1 MAVVQI
7 SRIQNRR
14 GRELTDVG
22 IPQLASG
29 EIGWAIDT
37 QKMYI
42 GNGAVAEGAPAV
54 GNTEI
59 LTEFSDIFSLADT
72 YTYRKTSNIWGS
84 TTQHTQT
91 LLSKLDQVTS
101 VKDFGAVG
109 DGLGTDDAPAFQA
122 AIDALF
128 IRAIVTADKAVLHV
142 PPGEYFL
149 QDTIY
154 LPPLVSLK
162 GAGVDKTILY
172 NELDFTTESNDR
184 KPMFRTVSGQAQ
196 PGVYTG
202 FTEKTVPVTS
212 AGTTQARHIYIEDMS
227 INNNRSSEVFVLDE
241 CARSTFRNLK
251 ITGKWPSGQGSGFG
265 GFDYGSASEADMCAF
280 EFIGT
285 GEAQCIENRF
295 ENIMVRNVYAVCRS
309 THDSNKNIFK
319 NIDVN
324 TVSVGFQWGRGNPTP
339 DNVEGFR
346 TGPSS
351 NIIEDSRF
359 DLVGQI
365 GIEIENGNYNQIKNN
380 YFYTVGNSSGVPAV
394 DDVNPNSPTGFGSEG
409 LAEYNIILF
418 TNNFT
423 NTSENNYFQR
433 TSQLSPHRSSGD
445 STILDPFLNTNYI
458 AEVGGKV
465 TYTNTNQSER
475 EIGYTVNDVGDDTV
489 DIIKLPCYN
498 DGTVTLHYQYEGER
512 VNGSDP
518 DLYIRQEG
526 TMELHFLA
534 GDAALQVSQDF
545 TFQGDSAYSDPNF
558 QFSAR
563 LDEIEPNPG
572 QRSIVIQCKNLFP
585 ATTDKFNWYYSVRA
599 SNSTTDKNI

>member
-42 GNGAVAEGAPAV
+42 GNGSVSEGAPAV

-72 YTYRKTSNIWGS
+72 YTYKKTSNIWGS
-84 TTQHTQT
+84 TSQHTQT
-91 LLSKLDQVTS
+91 LLSKLDQTVT

-109 DGLGTDDAPAFQA
+109 DGLGTDDTPAFQA
-122 AIDALF
+122 AIDSLY
-128 IRAIVTADKAVLHV
+128 IRALVAGDKAVLNV

-149 QDTIY
+149 QDTVY

-162 GAGVDKTILY
+162 GSGVDKTILY
-172 NELDFTTESNDR
+172 NALDFDTVSSAR
-184 KPMFRTVSGQAQ
+184 KPMFRTVNGNAQ

-202 FTEKTVPVTS
+202 LADTVSVT
-212 AGTTQARHIYIEDMS
+212 AANTTQARHIYIENMS
-227 INNNRSSEVFVLDE
+227 LNNNRASEVFVLDE

-251 ITGKWPSGQGSGFG
+251 ITGKWPEGQGSGFG
-265 GFDYGSASEADMCAF
+265 GADYGNASEADICAF

-285 GEAQCIENRF
+285 SNAQCIENRF
-295 ENIMVRNVYAVCRS
+295 ENVMIRNVYAACRS

-319 NIDVN
+319 NVDVN
-324 TVSVGFQWGRGNPTP
+324 TTAVGFQWGIGSLAPL
-339 DNVEGFR
+339 DGFS

-351 NIIEDSRF
+351 NIIEDCKF
-359 DLVGQI
+359 DLVSQI
-365 GIEIENGNYNQIKNN
+365 GIEIENGEYNKIKNS
-380 YFYTVGNSSGVPAV
+380 YFYTVGNTSGDALGGN
-394 DDVNPNSPTGFGSEG
+394 DSNPDNPTGFGSEA
-409 LAEYNIILF
+409 LASHNIILF

-433 TSQLSPHRSSGD
+433 TAQLSPHRSSGD
-445 STILDPFLNTNYI
+445 STILDPFLLTDYI

-465 TYTNTNQSER
+465 NYTNYNQTER
-475 EIGYTVNDVGDDTV
+475 PIGYTLNDVGDDTV

-498 DGTVTLHYQYEGER
+498 DGTVTLYYQYEGER
-512 VNGSDP
+512 VNGTDP
-518 DLYIRQEG
+518 DLYIRQAG
-526 TMELHFLA
+526 TMELHFLE
-534 GDAALQVSQDF
+534 GDSQLTVSQDF
-545 TFQGDSAYSDPNF
+545 TFQGDAAYSDPNF
-558 QFSAR
+558 AFSAL
-563 LDEIEPNPG
+563 LDEIESNPG
-572 QRSIVIQCKNLFP
+572 QRSIIIQCKNLFP
-585 ATTDKFNWYYSVRA
+585 STNDKFNWYYSVKS
-599 SNSTTDKNI
+599 SNSTTDINP